1 VKPLAQIAK
10 QLAARLAFL
19 ISLMVLLPLAVLNR
33 QNVGVSLNPMDLLR
47 DTPQTPLVMPLFIA
61 LFASFIF
68 GLLAGWVMGRFGKNG
83 AKRAMPRR
91 SGVIKP
97 PQDKPAKP
105 AKPSKP
111 AKRDDAPAPRRLG
124 SSAMAAP
131 PEEAGEKSR
140 EKSGEK
146 AEKQADEEPEESDE
160 QDEK

>member
-47 DTPQTPLVMPLFIA
+47 DTPQAPLVMPLFIA

-97 PQDKPAKP
+97 PQDKLAKP
-105 AKPSKP
+105 TKPSKP
-111 AKRDDAPAPRRLG
+111 AKREDAPAPRRLG

-131 PEEAGEKSR
+131 PEEAGEKV
-140 EKSGEK
+140 
-146 AEKQADEEPEESDE
+146 EKQADEEPEESDE
-160 QDEK
+160 QNEK